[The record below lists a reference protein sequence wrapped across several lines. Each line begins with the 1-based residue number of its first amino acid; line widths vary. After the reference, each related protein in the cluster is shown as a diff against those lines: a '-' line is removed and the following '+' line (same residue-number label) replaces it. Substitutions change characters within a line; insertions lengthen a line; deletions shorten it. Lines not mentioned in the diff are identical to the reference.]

1 MNIDFSEWEFDFGP
15 DLTLR
20 QIASEAGSI
29 VAQEIQ
35 NDLCVSLDP
44 GFDFD
49 DEKHHANAVFLSA
62 HSLEGKVSRV
72 DDLLGVAL
80 QACHGDK
87 ARAMFIASCLRE
99 VAGKIEATI

>member
-49 DEKHHANAVFLSA
+49 DDRRYANAVFLSA
-62 HSLEGKVSRV
+62 SSLDGEISSGN
-72 DDLLGVAL
+72 DLLSVAL
-80 QACHGDK
+80 DACHGDK
-87 ARAMFIASCLRE
+87 MRAKFIAACLRE
-99 VAGKIEATI
+99 VAGKLEATI